1 MKRLL
6 IISATTLLVL
16 SVWPSATGAQN
27 WQRGGQCL
35 RTDGNFGC
43 MVDNLDLTE
52 SQKIAVEELTAAHR
66 AERPARRQAMR
77 DLRDQIF
84 EEVNADN
91 PDSNRIGDLM
101 LQKKA
106 LREEAMDRREEIHS
120 QILEVLDDDQKVE
133 FLAMKE
139 RRDGWSQGR
148 RGRGSSPGFR
158 SGNCLQDGPQYGV
171 RRGRGSRRG
180 R

>member
-16 SVWPSATGAQN
+16 AVWPMATGAQN

-35 RTDGNFGC
+35 RADGNFNC
-43 MVDNLDLTE
+43 LVDNLDLTE
-52 SQKIAVEELTAAHR
+52 SQKIAVQELTAAHR
-66 AERPARRQAMR
+66 AERPARRQAMA

-91 PDSNRIGDLM
+91 PDAKRIGELM
-101 LQKKA
+101 LQKKM
-106 LREEAMDRREEIHS
+106 LREEAMNRREEIHS
-120 QILEVLDDDQKVE
+120 QILDVLDDEQKVE

-139 RRDGWSQGR
+139 NRDGWVQGR

-158 SGNCLQDGPQYGV
+158 SGNCLQNGPQFGLRGGRGG
-171 RRGRGSRRG
+171 RRGR
-180 R
+180 